1 MAITVLIDTNIILNA
16 KNVNEPYSTNSLQIL
31 DAIEDG
37 LIQGI
42 ISIISIAELCT
53 GYYFQGDM
61 KGKEELLA
69 HLISNKDFVIVD
81 LDLEI
86 ADAAAKIRADTG
98 LRLPDAI
105 IIAAGLAKGAQY
117 LVTHDK
123 ELKKAD
129 RYLEVISPKELLNK
143 LSHIRQKK

>member
-16 KNVNEPYSTNSLQIL
+16 KNVNESYSTYSLQVL
-31 DAIEDG
+31 DAVEDG

-42 ISIISIAELCT
+42 ISIISITELCT
-53 GYYFQGDM
+53 GYYSQGDM

-123 ELKKAD
+123 ELKKANH
-129 RYLEVISPKELLNK
+129 YLEVISPKELFSK
-143 LSHIRQKK
+143 ISHARQKK

>member
-1 MAITVLIDTNIILNA
+1 MAITILIDTNIILNA
-16 KNVNEPYSTNSLQIL
+16 KNVNELHSTYSLQVL
-31 DAIEDG
+31 DAVENG

-53 GYYFQGDM
+53 GYYSQGDV

-69 HLISNKDFVIVD
+69 HLIANKDFVIVD

-86 ADAAAKIRADTG
+86 ADAAAKIRVDTG

-123 ELKKAD
+123 ELMKAN
-129 RYLEVISPKELLNK
+129 RYLEVISPKKLLSK
-143 LSHIRQKK
+143 ISHTRQKK

>member
-16 KNVNEPYSTNSLQIL
+16 KNVNESYSTYSLQIL
-31 DAIEDG
+31 DAVEDG

-53 GYYFQGDM
+53 GYYSQGDM

-105 IIAAGLAKGAQY
+105 IIAAGMAKGAQY

-123 ELKKAD
+123 ELKKAS
-129 RYLEVISPKELLNK
+129 RYLEVISPRELFSK
-143 LSHIRQKK
+143 ISHARQKK

>member
-1 MAITVLIDTNIILNA
+1 MAISALIDTNIILNA
-16 KNVNEPYSTNSLQIL
+16 KNVNESYSTYSLQVL
-31 DAIEDG
+31 DAVEDG

-53 GYYFQGDM
+53 GYYSQGDM

-69 HLISNKDFVIVD
+69 HLISNKGFVIVD

-98 LRLPDAI
+98 LRLPDSI
-105 IIAAGLAKGAQY
+105 IIAAGLAEGAQY
-117 LVTHDK
+117 FVTHDK
-123 ELKKAD
+123 ELKKAN
-129 RYLEVISPKELLNK
+129 RYLEVISPKELFSK
-143 LSHIRQKK
+143 ISHNRQKR

>member
-31 DAIEDG
+31 DAVEDG
-37 LIQGI
+37 LIRGI

-53 GYYFQGDM
+53 GYYSQGDM

>member
-1 MAITVLIDTNIILNA
+1 MAITVLLDTNILLNA
-16 KNVNEPYSTNSLQIL
+16 KNANEPYSTHSLQVL
-31 DAIEDG
+31 DAVEDG
-37 LIQGI
+37 VIKGI
-42 ISIISIAELCT
+42 MSIISIAELCT
-53 GYYFQGDM
+53 GYYSQGDK

-69 HLISNKDFVIVD
+69 HLISNKGFVIVE

-123 ELKKAD
+123 ELKKAS
-129 RYLEVISPKELLNK
+129 RYLEVISSKELLNK
-143 LSHIRQKK
+143 LSHTRQKK

>member
-16 KNVNEPYSTNSLQIL
+16 KNVNESYSTYSLQVL
-31 DAIEDG
+31 DAVEDG

-53 GYYFQGDM
+53 GYYSQGDM

-98 LRLPDAI
+98 LRLPDAT

-117 LVTHDK
+117 LVTYDK
-123 ELKKAD
+123 ELKKAN
-129 RYLEVISPKELLNK
+129 RYLEVISPKELFSK
-143 LSHIRQKK
+143 ISHTRQKK

>member
-1 MAITVLIDTNIILNA
+1 MAITVLLDTNILLNA
-16 KNVNEPYSTNSLQIL
+16 KNTSESHSTHSLHVL
-31 DAIEDG
+31 DAVEDSV
-37 LIQGI
+37 IQGI
-42 ISIISIAELCT
+42 ISTVSIAELCT
-53 GYYFQGDM
+53 GYYSQGDM
-61 KGKEELLA
+61 KGKEELLT
-69 HLISNKDFVIVD
+69 HLISNDGFVIVD

-123 ELKKAD
+123 ELKKANN
-129 RYLEVISPKELLNK
+129 YLKVISSKELVSK
-143 LSHIRQKK
+143 LSHIKQKK

>member
-16 KNVNEPYSTNSLQIL
+16 KNVNESHSTYSLQIL
-31 DAIEDG
+31 DAVEDG

-53 GYYFQGDM
+53 GYYSQGDVRD
-61 KGKEELLA
+61 KEELLA

-98 LRLPDAI
+98 LRLPDAT

-117 LVTHDK
+117 LVTYDK
-123 ELKKAD
+123 ELKKAN

-143 LSHIRQKK
+143 LSHTRQKK

>member
-16 KNVNEPYSTNSLQIL
+16 KNVNESHSTYSLQIL
-31 DAIEDG
+31 DAVEDG

-53 GYYFQGDM
+53 GYYSQGDM
-61 KGKEELLA
+61 KDKEELLA

-98 LRLPDAI
+98 LRLPDTI

-117 LVTHDK
+117 LVTYDK
-123 ELKKAD
+123 ELKKAN
-129 RYLEVISPKELLNK
+129 RYLEVISPKELFSK
-143 LSHIRQKK
+143 ISHTRQKK

>member
-1 MAITVLIDTNIILNA
+1 MAISVLIDTNIILNA
-16 KNVNEPYSTNSLQIL
+16 KNVHESYSTYSLQIL
-31 DAIEDG
+31 DAVEDG

-53 GYYFQGDM
+53 GYYSQGDM
-61 KGKEELLA
+61 EGKKELLA
-69 HLISNKDFVIVD
+69 HLIANKGFVIVD
-81 LDLEI
+81 LDLER
-86 ADAAAKIRADTG
+86 ADTAAKIRADTG

-105 IIAAGLAKGAQY
+105 IIAAGLAEGAQY

-123 ELKKAD
+123 ELKKAN

-143 LSHIRQKK
+143 ISHARQKK